1 MEHYS
6 AIKKKEVEECI
17 VHDFI
22 YKKLEDKTNT
32 LWKKSEQRLPLAG
45 QTWQWDRSEPSN
57 VTETFHL
64 W

>member
-1 MEHYS
+1 MHN
-6 AIKKKEVEECI
+6 
-17 VHDFI
+17 FI

-32 LWKKSEQRLPLAG
+32 LWKKSEQWLPLVG

-57 VTETFHL
+57 GTEIFHL